1 LRITGEYKSP
11 QREDSLSILT
21 YCRDRQVNYDEL
33 WRIKS
38 EESFIMLQKEGRLGV
53 PDVFVFNNKKNP
65 VTNEVNTQCNW
76 SKIDLI
82 FNTNDT
88 IIEIGDSTDFY
99 RVIEHFILVDAQ
111 TNLETPD
118 YYIFSNWAKF
128 FPKMS
133 NSVFETINRQ
143 KKQSGLT
150 VKHILLNIDYQ
161 KDWYD

>member
-1 LRITGEYKSP
+1 
-11 QREDSLSILT
+11 
-21 YCRDRQVNYDEL
+21 
-33 WRIKS
+33 
-38 EESFIMLQKEGRLGV
+38 MLQKEGRLGV